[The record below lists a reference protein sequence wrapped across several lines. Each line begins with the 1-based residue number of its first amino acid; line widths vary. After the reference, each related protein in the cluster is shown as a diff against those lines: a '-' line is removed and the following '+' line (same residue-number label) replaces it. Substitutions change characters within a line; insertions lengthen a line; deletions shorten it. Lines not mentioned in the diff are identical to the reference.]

1 MKRINMFALASV
13 ALLALSGCGTTS
25 VFDRDRPDEFAVSR
39 SKPLQVPTE
48 FALPAPAPDAP
59 RPQDGDTKEQVLDAM
74 FGGAASAPRPQSAK

>member
-1 MKRINMFALASV
+1 MKRINMFAAASV

-39 SKPLQVPTE
+39 AKPLQVPTE
-48 FALPAPAPDAP
+48 FKLATPTPDAP

-74 FGGAASAPRPQSAK
+74 FGGAAPATRPQSAQ